1 MNGFEKLL
9 ENNKITKKQMKTAES
24 LSKRFLPTNKHNLEK
39 ANNLLFEL
47 FFDENIEE
55 AEIVMNII
63 TKIKFN
69 GNFQQWSFVEPSYC
83 LKYYLSRDCRE
94 KEEIT
99 KMLIYDVRS
108 EWDDEIENLEFKKRI
123 MDGELVESSKRRLDD
138 YLNNEKNEYM
148 WRIPLIIDYLKVI
161 ALGSNGL
168 LSYDI
173 AIKEIE
179 ENIERE
185 KELYKKFKDRK
196 LV

>member
-1 MNGFEKLL
+1 MELTEDICLGCLIF
-9 ENNKITKKQMKTAES
+9 
-24 LSKRFLPTNKHNLEK
+24 LEK
-39 ANNLLFEL
+39 VF
-47 FFDENIEE
+47 I
-55 AEIVMNII
+55 
-63 TKIKFN
+63 N
-69 GNFQQWSFVEPSYC
+69 G
-83 LKYYLSRDCRE
+83 
-94 KEEIT
+94 
-99 KMLIYDVRS
+99 
-108 EWDDEIENLEFKKRI
+108 RI
-123 MDGELVESSKRRLDD
+123 
-138 YLNNEKNEYM
+138 NNEKNEYM